1 MPSGWSPVAS
11 AYAKSIME
19 ELKVNTENV
28 VYIDEYP
35 ELAKR
40 VWLRRLARDRSLG
53 RIASRESE
61 LNIIVFPT
69 GDTPDG
75 AA

>member
-1 MPSGWSPVAS
+1 
-11 AYAKSIME
+11 ME
-19 ELKVNTENV
+19 ELKANTENV
-28 VYIDEYP
+28 VFIDEYP

-61 LNIIVFPT
+61 LNLIIFPNN